1 MRLISRAMTFICY
14 SLEWIMKHMFIV
26 EEQVKLINDI
36 TAGVLREV
44 FQYDA
49 VKLFAR
55 PFGKHVRMS

>member
-1 MRLISRAMTFICY
+1 MTFICY

-36 TAGVLREV
+36 AAGVLREV

-49 VKLFAR
+49 AELFA
-55 PFGKHVRMS
+55 

>member
-1 MRLISRAMTFICY
+1 MTFICY
-14 SLEWIMKHMFIV
+14 SLEWIMKHTFIV
-26 EEQVKLINDI
+26 EEQVNLINDI
-36 TAGVLREV
+36 TAGVLREG